1 MSEEINYAQ
10 AIESLYEKLNTME
23 NTIMKPSSSSSM
35 IVPATTTAVSPNS
48 KTVVASTFNIAGSS
62 VDNSVVKSAESTGSS
77 VVNSV
82 VTSTSSTARSQDTQ
96 TVVASASNIV
106 SVSDGTAS
114 SDNSELTHERY
125 MEYRRQHPGSYSHY
139 SYLVWVEHGG
149 HDRQDYYWNRD
160 SPYRSA
166 AYRSRRRGGRGK
178 RGNVFQNLYHSC
190 SKWQTGT
197 VIVSV

>member
-23 NTIMKPSSSSSM
+23 NTINNLVNALKPSSSSSM

-48 KTVVASTFNIAGSS
+48 NTVVASTFNIGSS

-96 TVVASASNIV
+96 TVVASASNIDV
-106 SVSDGTAS
+106 MCERIVGRNLCHEWYDSDTAMTVLYNGRVEKLKKAQK
-114 SDNSELTHERY
+114 DIIYTI
-125 MEYRRQHPGSYSHY
+125 SYWTREENDTEA
-139 SYLVWVEHGG
+139 V
-149 HDRQDYYWNRD
+149 DYYMKKFQLVAD
-160 SPYRSA
+160 IVS
-166 AYRSRRRGGRGK
+166 GQ
-178 RGNVFQNLYHSC
+178 RGNHL
-190 SKWQTGT
+190 
-197 VIVSV
+197 

>member
-48 KTVVASTFNIAGSS
+48 NTVVASTFNIAGSS

-139 SYLVWVEHGG
+139 SYHVWVEHGG

-178 RGNVFQNLYHSC
+178 RGNVFHYNVYN
-190 SKWQTGT
+190 
-197 VIVSV
+197 